1 MEVTCTEFMY
11 LFSTALVCVLTS
23 VAGQGCLNQGNEC
36 FTHSACCGGCC
47 RTGICVES
55 TRNCQLDIGDCVNY
69 CPPRMSCT
77 LFQVP
82 GCTGCPIIP
91 YCREEGHHVPG
102 DRS

>member
-55 TRNCQLDIGDCVNY
+55 GHRRLCELLSSQDELYLVPSARMY
-69 CPPRMSCT
+69 RMSHHT
-77 LFQVP
+77 LL
-82 GCTGCPIIP
+82 
-91 YCREEGHHVPG
+91 
-102 DRS
+102 